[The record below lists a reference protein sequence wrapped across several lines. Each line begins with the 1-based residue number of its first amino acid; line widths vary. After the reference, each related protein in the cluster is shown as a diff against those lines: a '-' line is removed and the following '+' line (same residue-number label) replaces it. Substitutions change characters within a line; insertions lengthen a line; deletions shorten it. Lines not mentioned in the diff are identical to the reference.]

1 MNSAARHRRFI
12 SHHSFSAL
20 GLGIAL
26 LCPALL
32 AGQGTTFRSFDAPD
46 AGKQPNQGTVS
57 LSINSIGS
65 VAGFYIDSA
74 GVDHGFFRTTGA
86 TVTEFDPPGLVN
98 TFALAIN
105 GQMEIVGY
113 GSRTV
118 AARTHQPGFRRS
130 TFGKF
135 AAVDVPG
142 AADTTPYAINDSGQI
157 AGTFSDSAEHLHGFL
172 RNTDGTYTVL
182 DVPDLGSGR
191 TRATTAVAI
200 NATGTIT
207 GYYADSAIATHGFV
221 RDQFGNYTSFD
232 PPDDANGTFP
242 KGINSSGTITGSYT
256 DSNFGVHSFVRD
268 AAGNITTLDM
278 PGAQQTLAD
287 AINDQGVIVGE
298 VAQGSAFAAF
308 RRDSLGTFG
317 LLGIQAENAGSNAF
331 GIAGNR
337 FTGSYIDLNGVSHGF
352 TKHVETQ

>member
-1 MNSAARHRRFI
+1 MNYARLCTFI
-12 SHHSFSAL
+12 SQYRFSVLAL
-20 GLGIAL
+20 AIAL
-26 LCPALL
+26 LCPAFLV
-32 AGQGTTFRSFDAPD
+32 GQGTTFRSFDAPD
-46 AGKQPNQGTVS
+46 AGKQPHQGTVS
-57 LSINSIGS
+57 LSINTFGS
-65 VAGFYIDSA
+65 VTGFYIDAAS
-74 GVDHGFFRTTGA
+74 VDHGFFRDTGGR
-86 TVTEFDPPGLVN
+86 VVEFDPPGLVN

-105 GQMEIVGY
+105 GNMEIVGY

-118 AARTHQPGFRRS
+118 AGRTHQHGFRRS
-130 TFGKF
+130 TFGQF

-142 AADTTPYAINDSGQI
+142 AADTMPYALNGSGQI
-157 AGTFSDSAEHLHGFL
+157 AGTFSDDSDHLHGFL
-172 RNTDGTYTVL
+172 RNADGTYTVL
-182 DVPDLGSGR
+182 DVPDLGTGA
-191 TRATTAVAI
+191 TLATTAVAM
-200 NATGTIT
+200 NASGVII

-232 PPDDANGTFP
+232 PPDDANGAFP
-242 KGINSSGTITGSYT
+242 KGINAGGTIAGSYT

-298 VAQGSAFAAF
+298 VAQGDAFAAF
-308 RRDSLGTFG
+308 RRDSLGNFG
-317 LLGIQAENAGSNAF
+317 LLGIQAENTGSNAF